1 MLSLLG
7 LALTVQAQTSVPAW
21 TLSPAPTL
29 TIQDDG
35 TPATQFVRVMGVG
48 RLSDGGIAI
57 ANRGTNDIR
66 IFDARGRHVTTFGGT
81 GEGPGEFRR
90 LEWIGRS
97 GDTAWFYDSGLQRVS
112 AVLLSGNPK
121 LLGTTP
127 ITATGNRERF
137 SVMGRLPDGRFVVTT
152 NVSPTFDGP
161 PGVHRLPG
169 STGIIARTGDGNV
182 RWLGNFKSAAI
193 FVHNPTGDVKNAST
207 GPIAF
212 PPWLRSA
219 ASAGLIWIGDS
230 AGDSLVVVR
239 ARDLSRF
246 TVRVPMPGRAPGRE
260 LIDAAR
266 SEELAGKPLQ
276 VGSFTEAKYSS
287 KYLPDR
293 LPYFEGLL
301 AGPQGE
307 IWVSA
312 YAGTRATP
320 TYYIV
325 LDSTGRPRGRV
336 NVPAGSRVREA
347 GPDYVILA
355 HEDADGVESIRVH
368 RLRRADSPD

>member
-1 MLSLLG
+1 
-7 LALTVQAQTSVPAW
+7 
-21 TLSPAPTL
+21 
-29 TIQDDG
+29 
-35 TPATQFVRVMGVG
+35 
-48 RLSDGGIAI
+48 
-57 ANRGTNDIR
+57 
-66 IFDARGRHVTTFGGT
+66 
-81 GEGPGEFRR
+81 
-90 LEWIGRS
+90 
-97 GDTAWFYDSGLQRVS
+97 
-112 AVLLSGNPK
+112 
-121 LLGTTP
+121 
-127 ITATGNRERF
+127 
-137 SVMGRLPDGRFVVTT
+137 
-152 NVSPTFDGP
+152 
-161 PGVHRLPG
+161 
-169 STGIIARTGDGNV
+169 
-182 RWLGNFKSAAI
+182 
-193 FVHNPTGDVKNAST
+193 
-207 GPIAF
+207 
-212 PPWLRSA
+212 
-219 ASAGLIWIGDS
+219 
-230 AGDSLVVVR
+230 
-239 ARDLSRF
+239 
-246 TVRVPMPGRAPGRE
+246 MPGRAPGRE

-301 AGPQGE
+301 AGPRGE

-325 LDSTGRPRGRV
+325 LDSIGRPRGRV